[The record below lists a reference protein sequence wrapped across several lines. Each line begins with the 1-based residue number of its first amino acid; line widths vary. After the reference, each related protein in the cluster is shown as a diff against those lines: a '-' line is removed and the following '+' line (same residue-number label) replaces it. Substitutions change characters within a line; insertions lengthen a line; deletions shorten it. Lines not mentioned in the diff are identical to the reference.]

1 MLFRSDVPDPR
12 EVGAFRGEAGLE
24 ACRVQVAGSEA
35 VPSGEVIEAL
45 GGFERTLRRVIEVL
59 DEAYP
64 AGTDLDIDG
73 LAAAIDLAAWAHAEW
88 VRIHPLANGNGRI
101 ARIWANAVLMRYG
114 LPPVV
119 RLRPRPDSGYGRA
132 AAAAMRGNWRPT
144 ALAIRRMLVDG
155 G

>member
-1 MLFRSDVPDPR
+1 M
-12 EVGAFRGEAGLE
+12 
-24 ACRVQVAGSEA
+24 
-35 VPSGEVIEAL
+35 
-45 GGFERTLRRVIEVL
+45 IEVL

-73 LAAAIDLAAWAHAEW
+73 LAAAIDLAGWAHAEW